1 MKRGNRL
8 RGPRA
13 GLRRTAVLLLLA
25 LRTGQRTVGEEGG
38 LRRPRGLGEGE
49 VRSPP
54 SDGRL
59 PSEGGAGVRP
69 TEGADRGP
77 RHGTYLHLEV
87 RRGAHSTSRIAMAS
101 FIRFPCPTAVR

>member
-1 MKRGNRL
+1 M

-49 VRSPP
+49 VRSPA
-54 SDGRL
+54 SHGRL

-77 RHGTYLHLEV
+77 RHGGVYLYLEV
-87 RRGAHSTSRIAMAS
+87 RRCAHSTSRIAMAS